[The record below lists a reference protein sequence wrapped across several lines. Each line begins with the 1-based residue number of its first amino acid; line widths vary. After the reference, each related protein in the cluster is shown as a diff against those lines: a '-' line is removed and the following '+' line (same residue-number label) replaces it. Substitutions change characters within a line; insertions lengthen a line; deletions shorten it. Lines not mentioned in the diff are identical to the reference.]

1 MHLWSVLNTMIK
13 QILRGFLK
21 LIIFRYIFLKFK
33 ITWMGGL
40 GILGIADGEGITMG
54 DETLMGCC

>member
-1 MHLWSVLNTMIK
+1 MITNHTIIVSFIK
-13 QILRGFLK
+13 SNFLG
-21 LIIFRYIFLKFK
+21 YIFFQYK